1 LRKWGRRSEQ
11 EESGEDELATVDR
24 DHGDAPVSSERRQD
38 GNVPLPPRN
47 RLRQEVEEVEESKA
61 ELWPRWIEEW
71 GGGEPVT
78 LEHELRVDN
87 GAGGGNLVL
96 SARVGEGVRP
106 RRRIWS
112 RVVLLELDNAS
123 PSHQAAGAWLP
134 RVEHTLPLVGDDG
147 V

>member
-11 EESGEDELATVDR
+11 EESGGDELATVDR
-24 DHGDAPVSSERRQD
+24 DGDDAQVSSERRQD

-47 RLRQEVEEVEESKA
+47 RLTQEVEEVEESHA

-71 GGGEPVT
+71 GGGEAVT
-78 LEHELRVDN
+78 LECKLRVGN

-96 SARVGEGVRP
+96 SAQVGEGVRP

-123 PSHQAAGAWLP
+123 PSH
-134 RVEHTLPLVGDDG
+134 
-147 V
+147 